1 MSLQGGAT
9 LTGQGAALHRSSIM
23 GGTRL
28 LVDTQGVADV
38 PVRGNGGTTR
48 TNRFGKAVVTDVNS
62 YYRNQASIVL
72 DDLADDVE
80 ATQSITQATLTEGAI
95 GYRRFDVIAGHK
107 AMVIIRMADR
117 SAPPFGATAQNRRGQ
132 ETGIVGEEGSTY
144 LSGMKPGETMSL
156 HWGGSSRCR
165 FTLPDQVVSPER
177 QLELLCQPVSEAD
190 NSAA

>member
-1 MSLQGGAT
+1 M
-9 LTGQGAALHRSSIM
+9 
-23 GGTRL
+23 
-28 LVDTQGVADV
+28 VA
-38 PVRGNGGTTR
+38 
-48 TNRFGKAVVTDVNS
+48 DVNS

-72 DDLADDVE
+72 DSLAEDVE
-80 ATQSITQATLTEGAI
+80 ATQSVTQATLTEGAI

-107 AMVIIRMADR
+107 SMVIIRMANHR
-117 SAPPFGATAQNRRGQ
+117 APPFGATAQNSRGQ

-156 HWGGSSRCR
+156 HWDGSARCT
-165 FTLPDQVVSPER
+165 FTLPDRVTSFER